1 MGCREILNNG
11 PITIGRRMMNNRQ
24 QVIRR
29 RQIDM
34 SRMWLVKRRNRR
46 HYINLASAT
55 RRGGVNRTRRGEVN
69 FASAH

>member
-1 MGCREILNNG
+1 
-11 PITIGRRMMNNRQ
+11 MNNRQ